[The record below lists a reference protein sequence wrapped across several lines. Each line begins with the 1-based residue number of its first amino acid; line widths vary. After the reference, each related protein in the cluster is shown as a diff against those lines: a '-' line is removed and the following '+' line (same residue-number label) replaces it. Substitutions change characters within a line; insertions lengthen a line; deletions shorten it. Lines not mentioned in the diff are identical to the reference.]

1 MSKTA
6 IITGITG
13 QDAAYLA
20 QYLLQLDYRVIGT
33 YRRTS
38 SINFWRIE
46 ELKISDHP
54 NLTLVEYD
62 LTDTGDSFRLIQNH
76 KPDEVYNLAAQSFV
90 GVSFHQPY
98 ATAQITGI
106 GALNLLE
113 AIKYCNKDTRFYQ
126 ASTSELYG
134 EVKEIPQSEET
145 PFHPRSPYGVAKQY
159 AHWIT
164 RNFQESYGIFATSGI
179 LFNHESPIRGKEF
192 VTRKITSAVGH
203 ILCGKQQCLN
213 LGNLYAKR
221 DWGYAK
227 DYVIGMHQIMQAESP
242 EIYVLATG
250 RTESVKT
257 FTEMSFSFA
266 GVELEWEGE
275 GIEEIARDKKS
286 GEIRV
291 KIDSELHRPAE
302 VGLLVG
308 DPSKVNRE
316 LGWKAETTLEQ
327 LCEMM
332 VNSDIDKAKAGLRY

>member
-20 QYLLQLDYRVIGT
+20 QYLLQLDYQVIGT

-46 ELKISDHP
+46 ELGISDHP

-113 AIKYCNKDTRFYQ
+113 AIKYSNKETRFYQ

-203 ILCGKQQCLN
+203 ILCGKQQCLS

-227 DYVIGMHQIMQAESP
+227 DYVIGMHQIMQASSP

-257 FTEMSFSFA
+257 FTEMSFNFA
-266 GVELEWEGE
+266 GIELEWEGE
-275 GIEEIARDKKS
+275 GIEEVARDKNS

-291 KIDSELHRPAE
+291 KVDSELHRPAE

-308 DPSKVNRE
+308 DSSKVNRE
-316 LGWKAETTLEQ
+316 LGWQAETTLEQ

-332 VNSDIDKAKAGLRY
+332 VKSDIEKANVGFRY